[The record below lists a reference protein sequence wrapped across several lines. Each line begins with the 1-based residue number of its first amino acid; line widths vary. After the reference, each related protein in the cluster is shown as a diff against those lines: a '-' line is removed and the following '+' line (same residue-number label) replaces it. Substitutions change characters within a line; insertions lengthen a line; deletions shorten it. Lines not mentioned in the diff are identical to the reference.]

1 MFDINQVIPTSPIP
15 PSSQVSQY
23 NCKMPDSKLKPAI
36 LIVSDTASQNPST
49 DKSIDALSTLLA
61 SEGVNTWDEPVT
73 KIVPDNVIDIQRA
86 ICAWTDGSEW
96 VNLILVSGG
105 TGFAVKDYTPEVCL
119 PSLVSLGENV
129 LMPDRLCHPLSID
142 MLRGLCECP

>member
-1 MFDINQVIPTSPIP
+1 
-15 PSSQVSQY
+15 
-23 NCKMPDSKLKPAI
+23 MPDTKLKPAI

-73 KIVPDNVIDIQRA
+73 KIVPDNVVDIQRA
-86 ICAWTDGSEW
+86 ICVWADSEDP
-96 VNLILVSGG
+96 VNLVLVSGG

-119 PSLVSLGENV
+119 PDLLDMRRI
-129 LMPDRLCHPLSID
+129 LMAVGCIAAYP
-142 MLRGLCECP
+142 